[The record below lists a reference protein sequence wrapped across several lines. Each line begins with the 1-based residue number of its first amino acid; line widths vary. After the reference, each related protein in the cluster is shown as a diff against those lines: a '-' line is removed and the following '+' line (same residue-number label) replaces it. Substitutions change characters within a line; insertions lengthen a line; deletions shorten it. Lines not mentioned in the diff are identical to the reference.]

1 MFIHIYI
8 YIYILDSNLKL
19 FCIIYYVLNVY
30 MKPQNNLIIRE
41 WNEFIGGLI
50 DYFFSSEI
58 LVIGSGLYY

>member
-1 MFIHIYI
+1 M
-8 YIYILDSNLKL
+8 DSNLKL